1 MEGSQTGLDMDAC
14 RNLCWS
20 LSHCEQPGNE
30 TAALEDMTMGK
41 QWGKNGDP
49 HELDAKAQKLM
60 EDKDAESRTRILTG
74 PLEKAFTAVLI
85 VWALFQLWAN
95 TFGTLGAVKL
105 RTAHIMF
112 LLPLALT
119 LYPTF
124 KQERRRRKSL
134 PAWDVLL
141 IAAAV
146 LSCGYILWR
155 YDALARTGRLN
166 TTDVYVGV
174 LCLLVAFEA
183 ARRTSGNLA
192 AIALI
197 FLSYFAVW
205 GKYVPGTFATGA
217 FTLKRVIKS
226 LVWDTGGILGTGASV
241 SATYIFVF
249 VLFGAFLK
257 YSGFSQFIN
266 DIALTLVG
274 RSPGGPAKVAV
285 LASALMGMINGSA
298 IANVATTGT
307 ITIPLMKKTG
317 YKKDFAA
324 AVEAVAST
332 GGQFTPPIMGA
343 VGFVMAEFMA
353 VSYTKVMLAA
363 AIPAFLYYL
372 TLIYSVHLEAKRLGL
387 SGLAPENIP
396 KAGKVMRERGH
407 LLLPLAA
414 LMALMLAG
422 YTPLFAAIA
431 AIFVTIAASW
441 LRRETRMDLNAIVRA
456 TVEGSKSAVSVGV
469 SCVIIGVII
478 ASVNMTSLGLNFG
491 NLILKV
497 VGEGQ
502 LFLGG
507 LMVMI
512 MSTILGMG
520 VPGVAAYVIVYV
532 VAVPVLRATGATEM
546 AANMFCLIYA
556 CLSNITPPVAMS
568 SYVASGIAESSM
580 TKTSLIAMKLG
591 IAGFI
596 LPFFFLNNPVLLY
609 GSTEGVALMETVRAF
624 VTACV
629 GVLALSAGL
638 AGLPV
643 KKYAAGVTALRLVCR
658 AMLLVGGVLFVN
670 PTLATD
676 IVGLVLIA
684 AQYALDKLVLSKA
697 KPLAA

>member
-1 MEGSQTGLDMDAC
+1 MAEHKRMETDNVLD
-14 RNLCWS
+14 
-20 LSHCEQPGNE
+20 
-30 TAALEDMTMGK
+30 K
-41 QWGKNGDP
+41 
-49 HELDAKAQKLM
+49 KAQQLM
-60 EDKDAESRTRILTG
+60 EDRDAESRTRVFEGTLN
-74 PLEKAFTAVLI
+74 KVFTVVLVIWAV
-85 VWALFQLWAN
+85 FQVWAN

-112 LLPLALT
+112 LLPLALM
-119 LYPTF
+119 LYPTY
-124 KQERRRRKSL
+124 KKERRRRRMI

-146 LSCGYILWR
+146 ASFGYILWR
-155 YDALARTGRLN
+155 YDALAKTGRLN
-166 TTDVYVGV
+166 DTDVLVGV
-174 LCLLVAFEA
+174 VCLLIVFEA
-183 ARRTSGNLA
+183 ARRASGNLA
-192 AIALI
+192 IIALI

-205 GKYVPGTFATGA
+205 GRYVPGMFGTSA
-217 FTLKRVIKS
+217 FTLKRVIKA
-226 LVWDTGGILGTGASV
+226 LVFDTNGILGTGAGV

-249 VLFGAFLK
+249 VLFGSFLK
-257 YSGFSQFIN
+257 HSGFSQLIN
-266 DIALTLVG
+266 DVALTLVG

-285 LASALMGMINGSA
+285 IASALMGMINGSA

-353 VSYTKVMLAA
+353 VSYMKVMLAA

-372 TLIYSVHLEAKRLGL
+372 ALIYSVHLEARRLGL
-387 SGLAPENIP
+387 SGLSPENIP
-396 KAGKVMRERGH
+396 KAGRVLRERGH
-407 LLLPLAA
+407 LLIPLIVLLA
-414 LMALMLAG
+414 LMFMG

-431 AIFVTIAASW
+431 AIFVTIPVSW
-441 LRRETRMDLNAIVRA
+441 LRRETRMNLSTILKA
-456 TVEGSKSAVSVGV
+456 TVEGSRSAIGVGV
-469 SCVIIGVII
+469 SCIIIGVII
-478 ASVNMTSLGLNFG
+478 GSVNMTSLGLNFG
-491 NLILKV
+491 SLILKV

-507 LMVMI
+507 LMVMV

-568 SYVASGIAESSM
+568 SYVAAGIADSNM

-591 IAGFI
+591 VAGFI

-609 GSTEGVALMETVRAF
+609 GSTEGVALTETLRAF
-624 VTACV
+624 ATSSV
-629 GVLALSAGL
+629 GVLALAAGL
-638 AGLPV
+638 AGMPLA
-643 KKYAAGVTALRLVCR
+643 KYSRAATALRVICR
-658 AMLLVGGVLFVN
+658 AMLLAGGLLFVN
-670 PTLATD
+670 PTLTTD
-676 IVGLVLIA
+676 IAGLVLIA
-684 AQYALDKLVLSKA
+684 AEVVLDRLVLSRA
-697 KPLAA
+697 QPIAEAA

>member
-1 MEGSQTGLDMDAC
+1 MAEHKRMETDNVLD
-14 RNLCWS
+14 
-20 LSHCEQPGNE
+20 
-30 TAALEDMTMGK
+30 K
-41 QWGKNGDP
+41 
-49 HELDAKAQKLM
+49 KAQQLM
-60 EDKDAESRTRILTG
+60 EDRDAESRTRVFEGTLN
-74 PLEKAFTAVLI
+74 KVFTVVLVI
-85 VWALFQLWAN
+85 WAIFQVWAN

-112 LLPLALT
+112 LLPLALM
-119 LYPTF
+119 LYPTY
-124 KQERRRRKSL
+124 KKERRRRRMI

-146 LSCGYILWR
+146 ASFGYILWR
-155 YDALARTGRLN
+155 YDALAKTGRLN
-166 TTDVYVGV
+166 DTDVLVGV
-174 LCLLVAFEA
+174 ICLLIVFEA
-183 ARRTSGNLA
+183 ARRASGNLA
-192 AIALI
+192 IIALI

-205 GKYVPGTFATGA
+205 GRYVPGMFGTSA
-217 FTLKRVIKS
+217 FTLKRVIKA
-226 LVWDTGGILGTGASV
+226 LVWDTNGILGTGAGV

-249 VLFGAFLK
+249 VLFGSFLK
-257 YSGFSQFIN
+257 HSGFSQLIN
-266 DIALTLVG
+266 DVALTLVG

-285 LASALMGMINGSA
+285 IASALMGMINGSA

-353 VSYTKVMLAA
+353 VSYMKVMLAA

-372 TLIYSVHLEAKRLGL
+372 ALIYSVHLEAKRLGL
-387 SGLAPENIP
+387 SGLSPENIP
-396 KAGKVMRERGH
+396 KAGRVLRERGH
-407 LLLPLAA
+407 LLIPLIVLLA
-414 LMALMLAG
+414 LMFMG

-431 AIFVTIAASW
+431 AIFVTIPVSW
-441 LRRETRMDLNAIVRA
+441 LRRETRMNPSTILRA
-456 TVEGSKSAVSVGV
+456 TVEGSRSAIGVGV
-469 SCVIIGVII
+469 SCIIIGVII
-478 ASVNMTSLGLNFG
+478 GSVNMTSLGLNFG
-491 NLILKV
+491 SLILKV

-507 LMVMI
+507 LMVMV

-568 SYVASGIAESSM
+568 SYVAAGIADSNM

-591 IAGFI
+591 VAGFI

-609 GSTEGVALMETVRAF
+609 GSTEGVALAETLRAF
-624 VTACV
+624 ATSSV
-629 GVLALSAGL
+629 GVLALAAGL
-638 AGLPV
+638 AGLPLA
-643 KKYAAGVTALRLVCR
+643 KYSRAATALRVICR
-658 AMLLVGGVLFVN
+658 AMLLAGGLLFVN
-670 PTLATD
+670 PTLTTD
-676 IVGLVLIA
+676 IAGLVLIA
-684 AQYALDKLVLSKA
+684 AEVVLDRLVLSRA
-697 KPLAA
+697 QPIAEAA

>member
-1 MEGSQTGLDMDAC
+1 MAEHKRMGTDNVLD
-14 RNLCWS
+14 
-20 LSHCEQPGNE
+20 
-30 TAALEDMTMGK
+30 K
-41 QWGKNGDP
+41 
-49 HELDAKAQKLM
+49 KAQQLM
-60 EDKDAESRTRILTG
+60 EDRDAESRTRVFEGTLN
-74 PLEKAFTAVLI
+74 KVFTVVLVI
-85 VWALFQLWAN
+85 WAIFQVWAN

-112 LLPLALT
+112 LLPLALM
-119 LYPTF
+119 LYPTY
-124 KQERRRRKSL
+124 KKERRRRRMI

-141 IAAAV
+141 IAAAIA
-146 LSCGYILWR
+146 SFGYILWR
-155 YDALARTGRLN
+155 YDALAKTGRLN
-166 TTDVYVGV
+166 DTDVLVGV
-174 LCLLVAFEA
+174 VCLLIVFEA
-183 ARRTSGNLA
+183 ARRASGNLA
-192 AIALI
+192 IIALI

-205 GKYVPGTFATGA
+205 GRYVPGMFGTSA
-217 FTLKRVIKS
+217 FTLKRVIKA
-226 LVWDTGGILGTGASV
+226 LVWDTNGILGTGAGV

-249 VLFGAFLK
+249 VLFGSFLK
-257 YSGFSQFIN
+257 HSGFSQLIN
-266 DIALTLVG
+266 DVALTLVG

-285 LASALMGMINGSA
+285 IASALMGMINGSA

-353 VSYTKVMLAA
+353 VSYMKVMLAA

-372 TLIYSVHLEAKRLGL
+372 ALIYSVHLEARRLGL
-387 SGLAPENIP
+387 SGLSPENIP
-396 KAGKVMRERGH
+396 KAGKVLRERGH
-407 LLLPLAA
+407 LLIPLIVLLA
-414 LMALMLAG
+414 LMFMG

-431 AIFVTIAASW
+431 AIFVTIPVSW
-441 LRRETRMDLNAIVRA
+441 LRKETRMNPSTILKA
-456 TVEGSKSAVSVGV
+456 TVEGSRSAIGVGV
-469 SCVIIGVII
+469 SCIIIGVII
-478 ASVNMTSLGLNFG
+478 GSVNMTSLGLNFG

-507 LMVMI
+507 LMVMV

-568 SYVASGIAESSM
+568 SYVAAGIADSNM

-591 IAGFI
+591 VAGFI

-609 GSTEGVALMETVRAF
+609 GSTEGVALTETLRAF
-624 VTACV
+624 ATSSV
-629 GVLALSAGL
+629 GVLALAAGL
-638 AGLPV
+638 AGLPLA
-643 KKYAAGVTALRLVCR
+643 KYSRAATALRVICR
-658 AMLLVGGVLFVN
+658 AMLLAGGLLFVN
-670 PTLATD
+670 PTLTTD
-676 IVGLVLIA
+676 IAGLVLIA
-684 AQYALDKLVLSKA
+684 AEVVLDRLVLSRA
-697 KPLAA
+697 QPIAEAA

>member
-1 MEGSQTGLDMDAC
+1 MAEKL
-14 RNLCWS
+14 
-20 LSHCEQPGNE
+20 
-30 TAALEDMTMGK
+30 GK
-41 QWGKNGDP
+41 IGDP
-49 HELDAKAQKLM
+49 NELDAKAQKLM
-60 EDKDAESRTRILTG
+60 EDKDAESRTRILVG
-74 PLEKAFTAVLI
+74 PVEKVFTAVLI
-85 VWALFQLWAN
+85 IWAIFQVWAN

-105 RTAHIMF
+105 RTTHIMF
-112 LLPLALT
+112 LLPLAIT

-124 KQERRRRKSL
+124 KKERRRRTSL
-134 PAWDVLL
+134 PVWDYLL
-141 IAAAV
+141 IALTV
-146 LSCGYILWR
+146 GCYGYILWR
-155 YDALARTGRLN
+155 YDTLARTGRLN
-166 TTDVYVGV
+166 TMDVCVGV
-174 LCLLVAFEA
+174 LCLLVVFEA

-192 AIALI
+192 IIALV
-197 FLSYFAVW
+197 FLSYFALW
-205 GKYVPGTFATGA
+205 GKYIPGTFRTSA
-217 FTLKRVIKS
+217 FTLKRIIKA
-226 LVWDTGGILGTGASV
+226 LVWDTGGILGTGANV

-285 LASALMGMINGSA
+285 IASALMGMINGSA

-343 VGFVMAEFMA
+343 VGFVMAEFMV

-372 TLIYSVHLEAKRLGL
+372 SLLYSVHLEAKRLGL

-396 KAGKVMRERGH
+396 KAGKVLRERGH
-407 LLLPLAA
+407 LLIPLIV
-414 LMALMLAG
+414 LMALMFMG

-431 AIFVTIAASW
+431 AIFVTIPTSW
-441 LRRETRMDLNAIVRA
+441 LRKDTRMDLKTIVQA
-456 TVEGSKSAVSVGV
+456 TVEGSRSAISVGI
-469 SCVIIGVII
+469 SCIIIGVII
-478 ASVNMTSLGLNFG
+478 GSVNMTSLGLNFG

-497 VGEGQ
+497 VGDGQ

-568 SYVASGIAESSM
+568 SYVAAGIADSNM
-580 TKTSLIAMKLG
+580 TKTSFIAMKLG
-591 IAGFI
+591 VAGFI

-609 GSTEGVALMETVRAF
+609 GSTEGVAISETIRAF
-624 VTACV
+624 ITSSV

-643 KKYAAGVTALRLVCR
+643 QKYSASATALRLVCR
-658 AMLLVGGVLFVN
+658 AMLIAGGLLFVN

-676 IVGLVLIA
+676 ILGLVMIA
-684 AQYALDKLVLSKA
+684 AEIAIDKLVLSRA
-697 KPLAA
+697 KPIVAA

>member
-1 MEGSQTGLDMDAC
+1 MAEHKRMETDNVLD
-14 RNLCWS
+14 
-20 LSHCEQPGNE
+20 
-30 TAALEDMTMGK
+30 K
-41 QWGKNGDP
+41 
-49 HELDAKAQKLM
+49 KAQQLM
-60 EDKDAESRTRILTG
+60 EDRDAESRTRVFEGTLN
-74 PLEKAFTAVLI
+74 KVFTVVLVI
-85 VWALFQLWAN
+85 WAIFQVWAN

-112 LLPLALT
+112 LLPLALM
-119 LYPTF
+119 LYPTY
-124 KQERRRRKSL
+124 KKERRRRRMI

-146 LSCGYILWR
+146 ASFGYILWR
-155 YDALARTGRLN
+155 YDALAKTGRLN
-166 TTDVYVGV
+166 DTDVLVGV
-174 LCLLVAFEA
+174 VCLLIVFEA
-183 ARRTSGNLA
+183 ARRASGNLA
-192 AIALI
+192 IIALI

-205 GKYVPGTFATGA
+205 GRYVPGMFGTSA
-217 FTLKRVIKS
+217 FTLKRVIKA
-226 LVWDTGGILGTGASV
+226 LVWDTNGILGTGAGV

-257 YSGFSQFIN
+257 HSGFSQLIN
-266 DIALTLVG
+266 DVALTLVG

-285 LASALMGMINGSA
+285 IASALMGMINGSA

-353 VSYTKVMLAA
+353 VSYMKVMLAA

-372 TLIYSVHLEAKRLGL
+372 ALIYSVHLEARRLGL
-387 SGLAPENIP
+387 SGLSPENIP
-396 KAGKVMRERGH
+396 KAGRVLRERGH
-407 LLLPLAA
+407 LLIPLIVLLA
-414 LMALMLAG
+414 LMFMG

-431 AIFVTIAASW
+431 AIFVTIPVSW
-441 LRRETRMDLNAIVRA
+441 LRRETRMNLSTILKA
-456 TVEGSKSAVSVGV
+456 TVEGSRSAIGVGV
-469 SCVIIGVII
+469 SCIIIGVII
-478 ASVNMTSLGLNFG
+478 GSVNMTSLGLNFG

-507 LMVMI
+507 LMVMV

-568 SYVASGIAESSM
+568 SYVAAGIADSNM

-591 IAGFI
+591 VAGFI

-609 GSTEGVALMETVRAF
+609 GSTEGVALTETLRAF
-624 VTACV
+624 ATSSV
-629 GVLALSAGL
+629 GVLALAAGL
-638 AGLPV
+638 AGLPLAR
-643 KKYAAGVTALRLVCR
+643 YSRAVTGLRFVCR
-658 AMLLVGGVLFVN
+658 GMLIVGGLLFVN
-670 PTLATD
+670 PSLVTDLIGLA
-676 IVGLVLIA
+676 LIA
-684 AQYALDKLVLSKA
+684 AEVVLDRLVLSRA
-697 KPLAA
+697 QPIAEAA

>member
-1 MEGSQTGLDMDAC
+1 MAEHKRMETDNVLD
-14 RNLCWS
+14 
-20 LSHCEQPGNE
+20 
-30 TAALEDMTMGK
+30 K
-41 QWGKNGDP
+41 
-49 HELDAKAQKLM
+49 KAQQLM
-60 EDKDAESRTRILTG
+60 EDRDAESRTRVFEGTLN
-74 PLEKAFTAVLI
+74 KVFTVVLVI
-85 VWALFQLWAN
+85 WAIFQVWAN

-112 LLPLALT
+112 LLPLALM
-119 LYPTF
+119 LYPTY
-124 KQERRRRKSL
+124 KKERRRRRMI

-141 IAAAV
+141 IAAAIA
-146 LSCGYILWR
+146 SFGYILWR
-155 YDALARTGRLN
+155 YDALAKTGRLN
-166 TTDVYVGV
+166 DTDVLVGV
-174 LCLLVAFEA
+174 VCLLIVFEA
-183 ARRTSGNLA
+183 ARRASGNLA
-192 AIALI
+192 IIALI

-205 GKYVPGTFATGA
+205 GRYVPGMFGTSA
-217 FTLKRVIKS
+217 FTLKRVIKA
-226 LVWDTGGILGTGASV
+226 LVWDTNGILGTGAGV

-249 VLFGAFLK
+249 VLFGSFLK
-257 YSGFSQFIN
+257 HSGFSQLIN
-266 DIALTLVG
+266 DVALTLVG
-274 RSPGGPAKVAV
+274 CSPGGPAKVAV
-285 LASALMGMINGSA
+285 IASALMGMINGSA

-353 VSYTKVMLAA
+353 VSYMKVMLAA

-372 TLIYSVHLEAKRLGL
+372 ALIYSVHLEARRLGL
-387 SGLAPENIP
+387 SGLSPENIP
-396 KAGKVMRERGH
+396 KAGKVLRERGH
-407 LLLPLAA
+407 LLIPLIVLLA
-414 LMALMLAG
+414 LMFMG

-431 AIFVTIAASW
+431 AIFVTIPVSW
-441 LRRETRMDLNAIVRA
+441 LRKETRMNPSTILKA
-456 TVEGSKSAVSVGV
+456 TVEGSRSAIGVGV
-469 SCVIIGVII
+469 SCIIIGVII
-478 ASVNMTSLGLNFG
+478 GSVNMTSLGLNFG

-507 LMVMI
+507 LMVMV

-568 SYVASGIAESSM
+568 SYVAAGIADSNM

-591 IAGFI
+591 VAGFI

-609 GSTEGVALMETVRAF
+609 GSTEGVALTETLRAF
-624 VTACV
+624 ATSSV
-629 GVLALSAGL
+629 GVLALAAGL
-638 AGLPV
+638 AGLPLA
-643 KKYAAGVTALRLVCR
+643 KYSRAATALRVICR
-658 AMLLVGGVLFVN
+658 AMLLAGGLLFVN
-670 PTLATD
+670 PTLTTD
-676 IVGLVLIA
+676 IAGLVLIA
-684 AQYALDKLVLSKA
+684 AEVVLDRLVLSRA
-697 KPLAA
+697 QPIAAAP

>member
-1 MEGSQTGLDMDAC
+1 MAEQKRMETDNVLD
-14 RNLCWS
+14 
-20 LSHCEQPGNE
+20 
-30 TAALEDMTMGK
+30 K
-41 QWGKNGDP
+41 
-49 HELDAKAQKLM
+49 KAQQLM
-60 EDKDAESRTRILTG
+60 EDRDAESRTRVFEGTLN
-74 PLEKAFTAVLI
+74 KVFTVVLVI
-85 VWALFQLWAN
+85 WAIFQVWAN

-112 LLPLALT
+112 LLPLALM
-119 LYPTF
+119 LYPTY
-124 KQERRRRKSL
+124 KKERRRRRMI

-146 LSCGYILWR
+146 ASFGYILWR
-155 YDALARTGRLN
+155 YDALAKTGRLN
-166 TTDVYVGV
+166 DTDVLVGV
-174 LCLLVAFEA
+174 VCLLVVFEA
-183 ARRTSGNLA
+183 ARRASGNLA
-192 AIALI
+192 IIALI

-205 GKYVPGTFATGA
+205 GRYVPGMFGTSA
-217 FTLKRVIKS
+217 FTLKRVIKA
-226 LVWDTGGILGTGASV
+226 LVWDTNGILGTGAGV

-249 VLFGAFLK
+249 VLFGSFLK
-257 YSGFSQFIN
+257 HSGFSQLIN
-266 DIALTLVG
+266 DVALTLVG

-285 LASALMGMINGSA
+285 IASALMGMINGSA

-353 VSYTKVMLAA
+353 VSYMKVMLAA

-372 TLIYSVHLEAKRLGL
+372 ALIYSVHLEARRLGL
-387 SGLAPENIP
+387 SGLSPENIP
-396 KAGKVMRERGH
+396 KAGKVLRERGH
-407 LLLPLAA
+407 LLIPLIVLLA
-414 LMALMLAG
+414 LMFMG

-431 AIFVTIAASW
+431 AIFVTVPVSW
-441 LRRETRMDLNAIVRA
+441 LRRDTRMGLGTILRA
-456 TVEGSKSAVSVGV
+456 TVEGSRSAIGVGV
-469 SCVIIGVII
+469 SCIIIGVII
-478 ASVNMTSLGLNFG
+478 GSVNMTSLGLNFG

-507 LMVMI
+507 LMVMV

-568 SYVASGIAESSM
+568 SYVAAGIADSNM

-591 IAGFI
+591 VAGFI

-609 GSTEGVALMETVRAF
+609 GSTEGVALTETLRAF
-624 VTACV
+624 ATSSV
-629 GVLALSAGL
+629 GVLALAAGL
-638 AGLPV
+638 AGLPLA
-643 KKYAAGVTALRLVCR
+643 KYSRAATALRVICR
-658 AMLLVGGVLFVN
+658 AMLLAGGLLFVN
-670 PTLATD
+670 PTLTTD
-676 IVGLVLIA
+676 IAGLVLIA
-684 AQYALDKLVLSKA
+684 AEVVLDRLVLSRA
-697 KPLAA
+697 QPIAEAA

>member
-1 MEGSQTGLDMDAC
+1 MA
-14 RNLCWS
+14 
-20 LSHCEQPGNE
+20 EQNKIGMPN
-30 TAALEDMTMGK
+30 
-41 QWGKNGDP
+41 
-49 HELDAKAQKLM
+49 ELDEKAQKLM
-60 EDKDAESRTRILTG
+60 EDKDSESRTRVFGGSMDKLLTVIL
-74 PLEKAFTAVLI
+74 V
-85 VWALFQLWAN
+85 VWAIFQVWAN

-105 RTAHIMF
+105 RAAHIMF
-112 LLPLALT
+112 LLPLAFI
-119 LYPTF
+119 LYPTY
-124 KQERRRRKSL
+124 KKERRRRKGI
-134 PAWDVLL
+134 PVWDVAL
-141 IAAAV
+141 IAATVA
-146 LSCGYILWR
+146 CFGYILWR

-166 TTDVYVGV
+166 STDVWVGV
-174 LCLLVAFEA
+174 ICLIVSFEA
-183 ARRTSGNLA
+183 ARRASGNLA
-192 AIALI
+192 IIALI

-205 GKYVPGTFATGA
+205 GRYIPGTFGTSA
-217 FTLKRVIKS
+217 FTLKRVIKA
-226 LVWDTGGILGTGASV
+226 LVWDTNGILGTGAGV

-285 LASALMGMINGSA
+285 IASALMGMINGSA

-372 TLIYSVHLEAKRLGL
+372 GLIYSVHLEARRLGL

-396 KAGKVMRERGH
+396 KAGKVFKERGH
-407 LLLPLAA
+407 LLIPLVV
-414 LMALMLAG
+414 LMALMFMG

-431 AIFVTIAASW
+431 AIFVTIPVSW
-441 LRRETRMDLNAIVRA
+441 LRKDTRMDMKTVLQA
-456 TVEGSKSAVSVGV
+456 TVEGSRSAIGVGI
-469 SCVIIGVII
+469 SCIIIGVVIG
-478 ASVNMTSLGLNFG
+478 SVNMTSLGLNFG

-532 VAVPVLRATGATEM
+532 VAVPVLRTTGATEM

-568 SYVASGIAESSM
+568 SYVAAGIADSNM

-609 GSTEGVALMETVRAF
+609 GSTEGVAIAETIRAF
-624 VTACV
+624 VTSSV
-629 GVLALSAGL
+629 GVLALAAGL
-638 AGLPV
+638 AGMPV
-643 KKYAAGVTALRLVCR
+643 LRYGKATTALRLVCR
-658 AMLLVGGVLFVN
+658 VMLIAGGLLFVN

-676 IVGLVLIA
+676 VIGLVLIA
-684 AQYALDKLVLSKA
+684 AEVAVDKLVLAKA
-697 KPLAA
+697 KPIAEAA

>member
-1 MEGSQTGLDMDAC
+1 MAEHKRMETDNVLD
-14 RNLCWS
+14 
-20 LSHCEQPGNE
+20 
-30 TAALEDMTMGK
+30 K
-41 QWGKNGDP
+41 
-49 HELDAKAQKLM
+49 KAQQLM
-60 EDKDAESRTRILTG
+60 EDRDAESRTRVFEGTLN
-74 PLEKAFTAVLI
+74 KVFTVVLVI
-85 VWALFQLWAN
+85 WAIFQVWAN

-112 LLPLALT
+112 LLPLALM
-119 LYPTF
+119 LYPTY
-124 KQERRRRKSL
+124 KKERRRRRMI

-141 IAAAV
+141 IAVAIA
-146 LSCGYILWR
+146 SFGYILWR
-155 YDALARTGRLN
+155 YDALAKTGRLN
-166 TTDVYVGV
+166 DTDVLVGV
-174 LCLLVAFEA
+174 VCLLIVFEA
-183 ARRTSGNLA
+183 ARRASGNLA
-192 AIALI
+192 IIALI

-205 GKYVPGTFATGA
+205 GRYVPGMFGTSA
-217 FTLKRVIKS
+217 FTLKRVIKA
-226 LVWDTGGILGTGASV
+226 LVWDTNGILGTGAGV

-249 VLFGAFLK
+249 VLFGSFLK
-257 YSGFSQFIN
+257 HSGFSQLIN
-266 DIALTLVG
+266 DVALTLVG

-285 LASALMGMINGSA
+285 IASALMGMINGSA

-353 VSYTKVMLAA
+353 VSYMKVMLAA

-372 TLIYSVHLEAKRLGL
+372 ALIYSVHLEARRLGL
-387 SGLAPENIP
+387 SGLSPENIP
-396 KAGKVMRERGH
+396 KAGKVLRERGH
-407 LLLPLAA
+407 LLIPLIVLLA
-414 LMALMLAG
+414 LMFMG

-431 AIFVTIAASW
+431 AIFVTIPVSW
-441 LRRETRMDLNAIVRA
+441 LRKETRMNPSTILKA
-456 TVEGSKSAVSVGV
+456 TVEGSRSAIGVGV
-469 SCVIIGVII
+469 SCIIIGVII
-478 ASVNMTSLGLNFG
+478 GSVNMTSLGLNFG

-507 LMVMI
+507 LMVMV

-532 VAVPVLRATGATEM
+532 VAVPVLRTTGATEM

-568 SYVASGIAESSM
+568 SYVAAGIADSNM

-591 IAGFI
+591 VAGFI

-609 GSTEGVALMETVRAF
+609 GSTEGVALTETLRAF
-624 VTACV
+624 ATSSV
-629 GVLALSAGL
+629 GVLALAAGL
-638 AGLPV
+638 AGLPLA
-643 KKYAAGVTALRLVCR
+643 KYSRAATALRVICR
-658 AMLLVGGVLFVN
+658 AMLLAGGLLFVN
-670 PTLATD
+670 PTLTTD
-676 IVGLVLIA
+676 IAGLVLIA
-684 AQYALDKLVLSKA
+684 AEVVLDRLVLSRA
-697 KPLAA
+697 QPIAEAA

>member
-1 MEGSQTGLDMDAC
+1 MAEQKRMETDNVLD
-14 RNLCWS
+14 
-20 LSHCEQPGNE
+20 
-30 TAALEDMTMGK
+30 K
-41 QWGKNGDP
+41 
-49 HELDAKAQKLM
+49 KAQQLM
-60 EDKDAESRTRILTG
+60 EDRDAESRTRVFEGTLN
-74 PLEKAFTAVLI
+74 KVFTVVLVI
-85 VWALFQLWAN
+85 WAIFQVWAN

-112 LLPLALT
+112 LLPLALM
-119 LYPTF
+119 LYPTY
-124 KQERRRRKSL
+124 KKERRRRRMI

-141 IAAAV
+141 IAAAIA
-146 LSCGYILWR
+146 SFGYILWR
-155 YDALARTGRLN
+155 YDALAKTGRLN
-166 TTDVYVGV
+166 DTDVLVGV
-174 LCLLVAFEA
+174 VCLLVVFEA
-183 ARRTSGNLA
+183 ARRASGNLA
-192 AIALI
+192 IIALI

-205 GKYVPGTFATGA
+205 GRYVPGMFGTSA
-217 FTLKRVIKS
+217 FTLKRVIKA
-226 LVWDTGGILGTGASV
+226 LVWDTNGILGTGAGV

-249 VLFGAFLK
+249 VLFGSFLK
-257 YSGFSQFIN
+257 HSGFSQLIN
-266 DIALTLVG
+266 DVALTLVG

-285 LASALMGMINGSA
+285 IASALMGMINGSA

-353 VSYTKVMLAA
+353 VSYMKVMLAA

-372 TLIYSVHLEAKRLGL
+372 ALIYSVHLEAKRLGL
-387 SGLAPENIP
+387 SGLSPENIP
-396 KAGKVMRERGH
+396 KAGRVLRERGH
-407 LLLPLAA
+407 LLIPLIVLLA
-414 LMALMLAG
+414 LMFMG

-431 AIFVTIAASW
+431 AIFVTIPVSW
-441 LRRETRMDLNAIVRA
+441 LRKETRMNPSTILKA
-456 TVEGSKSAVSVGV
+456 TVEGSRSAIGVGV
-469 SCVIIGVII
+469 SCIIIGVII
-478 ASVNMTSLGLNFG
+478 GSVNMTSLGLNFG

-507 LMVMI
+507 LMVMV

-568 SYVASGIAESSM
+568 SYVAAGIADSNM

-591 IAGFI
+591 VAGFI

-609 GSTEGVALMETVRAF
+609 GSTEGVALTETLRAF
-624 VTACV
+624 ATSSV
-629 GVLALSAGL
+629 GVLALAAGL
-638 AGLPV
+638 AGLPLA
-643 KKYAAGVTALRLVCR
+643 KYSRAATALRVICR
-658 AMLLVGGVLFVN
+658 AMLLAGGLLFVN
-670 PTLATD
+670 PTLTTD
-676 IVGLVLIA
+676 IAGLVLIA
-684 AQYALDKLVLSKA
+684 AEVVLDRLVLSRA
-697 KPLAA
+697 QPIAEAA

>member
-1 MEGSQTGLDMDAC
+1 MEEKIGTIGTP
-14 RNLCWS
+14 N
-20 LSHCEQPGNE
+20 
-30 TAALEDMTMGK
+30 
-41 QWGKNGDP
+41 
-49 HELDAKAQKLM
+49 ELDEKAQKLM
-60 EDKDAESRTRILTG
+60 EDKDSESRTRVLTG
-74 PLEKAFTAVLI
+74 VMAKVLTAVLI
-85 VWALFQLWAN
+85 IWALFQVWGN

-112 LLPLALT
+112 LLPLSFM
-119 LYPTF
+119 LYPTY
-124 KQERRRRKSL
+124 KKERRKRGMIPL
-134 PAWDVLL
+134 WDVAL
-141 IAAAV
+141 IAV
-146 LSCGYILWR
+146 TVGCFGYLFWR

-166 TTDVYVGV
+166 TTDVWVGV
-174 LCLLVAFEA
+174 LCLLVVFEA
-183 ARRTSGNLA
+183 ARRASGNMA
-192 AIALI
+192 IIALV

-205 GKYVPGTFATGA
+205 GKYIPGTFGTSA
-217 FTLKRVIKS
+217 FTLKRVIKA
-226 LVWDTGGILGTGASV
+226 LVWDTNGILGTGAGV

-249 VLFGAFLK
+249 VLFGSFLK
-257 YSGFSQFIN
+257 HSGFSQFIN

-285 LASALMGMINGSA
+285 IASALMGMINGSA

-317 YKKDFAA
+317 YKKEFAG

-353 VSYTKVMLAA
+353 ISYTKVMLAA

-372 TLIYSVHLEAKRLGL
+372 SLLYSVHLEAKRLGL

-396 KAGKVMRERGH
+396 QAAKVFKESGH
-407 LLLPLAA
+407 LLIPLIV
-414 LMALMLAG
+414 LMGMMFTG

-431 AIFVTIAASW
+431 ATFVTIPVSW
-441 LRRETRMDLNAIVRA
+441 LRKETRMDLKTIVQA
-456 TVEGSKSAVSVGV
+456 TVEGSRSAIGVGI
-469 SCVIIGVII
+469 SCIIIGVVIG
-478 ASVNMTSLGLNFG
+478 SVNMTSLGLNFG

-568 SYVASGIAESSM
+568 SYVAAGIADSNM
-580 TKTSLIAMKLG
+580 TRTSFIAMKLG

-609 GSTEGVALMETVRAF
+609 GSTEGVAMAETVRAF
-624 VTACV
+624 ITSSL
-629 GVLALSAGL
+629 GVLALAAGL

-643 KKYAAGVTALRLVCR
+643 ARYSRSTTALRLTCR
-658 AMLLVGGVLFVN
+658 VMLIAGGLLFVN

-676 IVGLVLIA
+676 VLGLVLIA
-684 AQYALDKLVLSKA
+684 AEIAVDKLVLAKA
-697 KPLAA
+697 KPLAAA